1 MSGLKFLVSIKAL
14 EVPDNE
20 AEQDCEVKAYFAYV
34 EQAIEVPTKLD
45 SAYNDF
51 VSYKALTVAS
61 TSAPI
66 LDTDF
71 SCGKP
76 EAS

>member
-45 SAYNDF
+45 GAYHAF
-51 VSYKALTVAS
+51 KKYLRRSSTVSK
-61 TSAPI
+61 
-66 LDTDF
+66 
-71 SCGKP
+71 
-76 EAS
+76 